1 MSLLPSWILSRTLK
15 VREIQPLENII
26 FGRFV
31 NNGRKTAELTFGRG
45 EIERRSKFVGVC
57 ACCCKDSEGSTVP
70 LGAVETCHSIAILHG
85 LGCHELTYKVTGRN
99 PIRVVPCIMALSGA
113 KISTMVICV
122 KCGNVCAM
130 KKYIYIVNAMLR
142 EIYTMNKG
150 PDLLNEKIFWTT

>member
-1 MSLLPSWILSRTLK
+1 MSGKIPS
-15 VREIQPLENII
+15 
-26 FGRFV
+26 
-31 NNGRKTAELTFGRG
+31 
-45 EIERRSKFVGVC
+45 
-57 ACCCKDSEGSTVP
+57 
-70 LGAVETCHSIAILHG
+70 
-85 LGCHELTYKVTGRN
+85 
-99 PIRVVPCIMALSGA
+99 RVVPCNVVLSGE